1 MVPLPVLSRRSLAYS
16 RRRSTSKPHR
26 FSSLRTLF
34 LSCRSFFDADPL
46 FSITSALFDK
56 NTRGGI
62 PLPGLHE
69 SQVTSHKS
77 RPSSCAGAQK
87 PRSSKPAPGFQRLPR
102 PFRGGKSL
110 SDLHG
115 SQVTS
120 HQSRRFVTTFRI
132 NTCISVASKRLYLPL
147 ESILMKKRGEGE
159 GPASHHSR
167 IGRHSQGSRSPASAT
182 SLHSCLLSSSSPR
195 QPIRIQRILPGCSH
209 H

>member
-62 PLPGLHE
+62 PLPGPHE
-69 SQVTSHKS
+69 
-77 RPSSCAGAQK
+77 
-87 PRSSKPAPGFQRLPR
+87 
-102 PFRGGKSL
+102 
-110 SDLHG
+110 